1 MYDIIT
7 DIYYTNFIN
16 AKNLSEA
23 SKANYEKTLRKLSN
37 ALNITLEEIINNCKN
52 QQNLVIE
59 KTISQGTD
67 EQGNQIIE
75 KRIIQFDINSPES
88 LIKQYFDTY
97 ISYCKN
103 RNNTNNTISIDL
115 DYIKTFLK
123 FYSVDYPKTTIKR
136 ETTNWNL
143 LTKEDI
149 NFIMADSTLTHQSLI
164 SLLKDTGLRLNDAL
178 NLTLGQFMESTTEYH
193 NYIDV
198 NEFIDKAPDDMIG
211 ILEIYPQKTKRFNL
225 LCITGIGP
233 ETCNLILQN
242 LRKIKNEYFPFMNK
256 KHDLNLKFTKDD
268 ALFGNK
274 QSNFKGFM
282 RVKSVSDI
290 FSRKNKK
297 LKQYHIK
304 LIDDKILN
312 NELSIEDREKEI
324 SKIPKFHAHGL
335 RKFFQTTIARNC
347 GNLRICTLME
357 GHVSPVK
364 TDSSYIQI
372 TAEEVKEVYLSALPD
387 LSLSNMETKVYT
399 SDIRREM
406 ESKINDLESK
416 NQELESKLDEYSSFE
431 ERLRALEENRPS
443 WNEFIRGD

>member
-1 MYDIIT
+1 M
-7 DIYYTNFIN
+7 
-16 AKNLSEA
+16 EA
-23 SKANYEKTLRKLSN
+23 TS
-37 ALNITLEEIINNCKN
+37 
-52 QQNLVIE
+52 
-59 KTISQGTD
+59 D
-67 EQGNQIIE
+67 
-75 KRIIQFDINSPES
+75 
-88 LIKQYFDTY
+88 
-97 ISYCKN
+97 
-103 RNNTNNTISIDL
+103 
-115 DYIKTFLK
+115 
-123 FYSVDYPKTTIKR
+123 
-136 ETTNWNL
+136 
-143 LTKEDI
+143 
-149 NFIMADSTLTHQSLI
+149 
-164 SLLKDTGLRLNDAL
+164 
-178 NLTLGQFMESTTEYH
+178 YH

-198 NEFIDKAPDDMIG
+198 NEFIDKASDDMIG
-211 ILEIYPQKTKRFNL
+211 ILEIYPQKTQRFNL

-233 ETCNLILQN
+233 ETSNLILQN

-282 RVKSVSDI
+282 KVKSVSDI

-304 LIDDKILN
+304 LIDDKIEN
-312 NELSIEDREKEI
+312 KELSIEDREKEI

-443 WNEFIRGD
+443 WNEFIKGD